1 MVTPPNEPP
10 PVPPA
15 ESRLDSWKEIAAY
28 LQRDVTTVQ
37 RWEKREAM
45 PVHRHLHDKIGSVY
59 AFRAELDAWVR
70 GRSLRMEQGSVGADA
85 SGALAPERVFLGMRL
100 RSWATGGLTLLAAA
114 VLVAGGGFWLTRTEV
129 LWKSPVAD
137 ARVESV
143 TDFDGLES
151 AGAISSDGSL
161 AAFLSDRDGKTDVW
175 VTRIGSNEFHNLTH
189 GAAPELVNPSV
200 RTLGF
205 TPDGSSVTYWAR
217 RPGEK
222 GAADIGIWSV
232 PILGGPSTPYLNGAA
247 ELDWSRDGSRLVY
260 HTTGPG
266 DPMFETKDSRRLPG
280 TALFTA
286 PSGLHAH
293 FPLWS
298 TDASA
303 IYFVQ
308 GALPDKLDIWRLKP
322 GGGAAERITDHN
334 SRVSHPV
341 LLNQRTLAYLATDPD
356 GSGPWLYSIDVERRL
371 PHRLIPGIDPY
382 SSVSASA
389 TGDRMLLTVTRPKRT
404 LWRLPLGDGPEQGAS
419 PTKIT
424 LPSATAFSPRFGPDY
439 LLYVSSAGGR
449 DSVWKLKGESA
460 SEVWSGAGAKLIGA
474 PAISRDGHRI
484 AVSASVN
491 GQSTLYVMQAD
502 GSDARAVAHPLVL
515 LGTPAWTADGRSI
528 TSAADDHGTPR
539 IFNLPLDGSKPT
551 RLISEYSTDPAWSA
565 DGTEVVYSGP
575 DIGTTFSVKAAA
587 FDAPA
592 KPFRPLTLAR
602 GARHLVPFPGNGQAW
617 VILRGEIRHKNLWLV
632 NRETGQQQPLTAFGN
647 GFDVSDFDIS
657 RDGREIV
664 LERTEEDSNIVL
676 LDLRSRR

>member
-10 PVPPA
+10 PAPPA
-15 ESRLDSWKEIAAY
+15 ENRLDSWKEIAAY

-45 PVHRHLHDKIGSVY
+45 PVHRHVHDKIGSVY

-70 GRSLRMEQGSVGADA
+70 GRSPRTDQGAFSADPFNA
-85 SGALAPERVFLGMRL
+85 PAPEPAVLGIRP
-100 RSWATGGLTLLAAA
+100 RSWAKGGLILLAAGL
-114 VLVAGGGFWLTRTEV
+114 LVVGGRFWLGRTEV
-129 LWKSPVAD
+129 LWNSPVAD
-137 ARVESV
+137 ARIESV

-151 AGAISSDGSL
+151 AGAISPDGSL
-161 AAFLSDRDGKTDVW
+161 AAFLSDRDGKIDVW
-175 VTRIGSNEFHNLTH
+175 VTRIGSGEFHNLTH

-247 ELDWSRDGSRLVY
+247 EFDWSRDGSRLVY

-266 DPMFETKDSRRLPG
+266 DPMFETKDTRHLPG

-298 TDASA
+298 TDATSV
-303 IYFVQ
+303 YFVQ

-322 GGGAAERITDHN
+322 GGGAAERITAHD
-334 SRVSHPV
+334 SQVSHPV
-341 LLNQRTLAYLATDPD
+341 LLNERTLAYLATDPD

-389 TGDRMLLTVTRPKRT
+389 AGDRMLLTVTRPKRT
-404 LWRLPLGDGPEQGAS
+404 LWRLPLGDRSEQGVS

-424 LPSATAFSPRFGPDY
+424 LPSATAFSPRFGADS

-449 DSVWKLKGESA
+449 ESVWKLTGESA
-460 SEVWSGAGAKLIGA
+460 SEVWSGAGAKMIGA
-474 PAISRDGHRI
+474 PAISSDGHRI

-502 GSDARAVAHPLVL
+502 GSDARALAIPLAL
-515 LGTPAWTADGRSI
+515 RGTPAWTADGRAI
-528 TSAADDHGTPR
+528 TSAADDHGTPHL
-539 IFNLPLDGSKPT
+539 FNLPLDGSKPT
-551 RLISEYSTDPAWSA
+551 RLVAEYSTDPAWSS
-565 DGTEVVYSGP
+565 DGTAVVYSGP
-575 DIGTTFSVKAAA
+575 DIGTTFSVKATTFNAT
-587 FDAPA
+587 A
-592 KPFRPLTLAR
+592 KPFAPLTLAR
-602 GARHLVPFPGNGQAW
+602 GARHLVPFPGRQAW

-632 NRETGQQQPLTAFGN
+632 DPETGQQQPLTAFGN
-647 GFDVSDFDIS
+647 GFNVSDFDIS
-657 RDGREIV
+657 RDGREVV
-664 LERTEEDSNIVL
+664 LERTEENSNIVL